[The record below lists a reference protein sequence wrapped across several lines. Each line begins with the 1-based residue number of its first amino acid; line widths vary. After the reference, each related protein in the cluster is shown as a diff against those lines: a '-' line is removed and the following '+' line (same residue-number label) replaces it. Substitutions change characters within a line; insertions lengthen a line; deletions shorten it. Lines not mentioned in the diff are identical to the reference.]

1 MRGLFVVRCQLS
13 VVRRPLSVVSGPLC
27 VLTPHALWGPRAASS
42 LRLSILQPATDNGR
56 RTTDNGQLTTDMTH
70 DDTIVAV
77 ATPPGRG
84 GLGVVRLSG
93 TQAVEITTSLIRFPK
108 LPLQTQRAM
117 LGEFCD
123 PQSGKVLDQ
132 VVVTC
137 FRRPHSY
144 TAEDVIE
151 ISCHGAPVV
160 LRFLVECC
168 LCRGARTAE
177 PGEFTLRA
185 FLNGRIDLTQAEAV
199 RDLVES
205 RTLFQARVAAQQLE
219 GSVSARLKPHKRVL
233 LELIAELE
241 AGIDFAEDDVAVME
255 WQEILARIDRLRA
268 DLDKL
273 VQGYAYG
280 RIVREGLSLAIVG
293 RPNVGKSSLFNRLL
307 NEERAIVTSQPGT
320 TRDLVAET
328 ASIGGIPLRF
338 VDTAGIRHTED
349 EVEKIGVEK
358 AFQAIAD
365 SDLRLLVVDASED
378 WTEEDSN
385 LLSKVRPLG
394 ALLVACNK
402 ADLPAKIS
410 NMDLDRFLTADRDVI
425 APSSVAMGVAPSPAS
440 AGSADAA
447 SPAIGSGEKIP
458 VGARHGVSLPDSSIG
473 YTSRTRALSNSS
485 QPFVVWTS
493 ALTGEGIP
501 QLKEKIL
508 EIAAPARDVGA
519 EGEFITNLRHQQL
532 LKDSLLAL
540 AKARQ
545 AAELNLHHEM
555 LLLDLYEAL
564 RPLDQITGATYVD
577 DVLDIIFSTFC
588 VGK

>member
-1 MRGLFVVRCQLS
+1 M
-13 VVRRPLSVVSGPLC
+13 
-27 VLTPHALWGPRAASS
+27 PHE
-42 LRLSILQPATDNGR
+42 
-56 RTTDNGQLTTDMTH
+56 
-70 DDTIVAV
+70 DTIVAV

-93 TQAVEITTSLIRFPK
+93 SQAVEITTSLIGFAK
-108 LPLQTQRAM
+108 LPLETQRAT

-123 PQSGKVLDQ
+123 PQGGKVLDQ

-137 FRRPHSY
+137 FRHPHSY
-144 TAEDVIE
+144 TAEDVVE
-151 ISCHGAPVV
+151 ISCHGAPVI
-160 LRFLVECC
+160 LRYLVECC
-168 LCRGARTAE
+168 LSRGARVAE
-177 PGEFTLRA
+177 PGEFTLRG

-199 RDLVES
+199 RDLIES
-205 RTLFQARVAAQQLE
+205 RTLYQARVAAQQLE
-219 GSVSARLKPHKRVL
+219 GAVSARLKPHKQVL
-233 LELIAELE
+233 LELIARLE

-255 WQEILARIDRLRA
+255 RQEILARIDRLHA

-273 VQGYAYG
+273 AQGYEYG
-280 RIVREGLSLAIVG
+280 RIVREGLSLAIMG

-307 NEERAIVTSQPGT
+307 NEERAIVTSTPGT

-328 ASIGGIPLRF
+328 ANIGGIPLRF

-358 AFQAIAD
+358 SFEAIAD
-365 SDLRLLVVDASED
+365 SDLRLLVVDSSEG
-378 WTEEDSN
+378 WTDADSN
-385 LLSKVRPLG
+385 LLSRVRPLG

-402 ADLPAKIS
+402 ADLPPKIT
-410 NMDLDRFLTADRDVI
+410 NADLDRFLRAD
-425 APSSVAMGVAPSPAS
+425 
-440 AGSADAA
+440 AGSNA
-447 SPAIGSGEKIP
+447 SPEVAGGGLGPPAGDQSPPLAEVTP
-458 VGARHGVSLPDSSIG
+458 AP
-473 YTSRTRALSNSS
+473 
-485 QPFVVWTS
+485 VVWTS

-501 QLKEKIL
+501 QLREKIL
-508 EIAAPARDVGA
+508 EVAAPARDLGA

-532 LKDSLLAL
+532 LKDSCLAL
-540 AKARQ
+540 GKARQ
-545 AAELNLHHEM
+545 AAELSVPHEM